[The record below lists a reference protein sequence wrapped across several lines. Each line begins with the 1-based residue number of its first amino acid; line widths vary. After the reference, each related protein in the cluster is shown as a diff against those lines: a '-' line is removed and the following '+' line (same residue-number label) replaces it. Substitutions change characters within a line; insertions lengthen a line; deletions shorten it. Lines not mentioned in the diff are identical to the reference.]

1 MYFAREAVQA
11 GLRPTRTLW
20 FEQLPVG
27 ESKSDCLKQ
36 GASAVFILSCF
47 SPSSLSNSRKDEPE
61 AGPLDSR
68 LNIGWDKP
76 SRRIQDF
83 IKAVTSRNQQCNDAF
98 HLNAEPASNS
108 LRAPTRLPGDVTQ
121 QQQRFQRNHVLP
133 NKATEETRTNPR
145 GIRDKRIGHFHE
157 ATSGTNKISDL
168 LSQRK
173 ASISNKTSITELWID
188 LYAVAFLM
196 LVIFLLV

>member
-11 GLRPTRTLW
+11 GLCPTRTLW
-20 FEQLPVG
+20 FEQPPVG

-47 SPSSLSNSRKDEPE
+47 SPSSLSNSRKDDPE

-83 IKAVTSRNQQCNDAF
+83 VKAVTSRNQQPCFNTASRWR
-98 HLNAEPASNS
+98 HATAAEISKEPRASKQSHRRNTNQPTWHPRQKDRTFPWSNS
-108 LRAPTRLPGDVTQ
+108 W
-121 QQQRFQRNHVLP
+121 N
-133 NKATEETRTNPR
+133 E
-145 GIRDKRIGHFHE
+145 
-157 ATSGTNKISDL
+157 
-168 LSQRK
+168 
-173 ASISNKTSITELWID
+173 
-188 LYAVAFLM
+188 
-196 LVIFLLV
+196 